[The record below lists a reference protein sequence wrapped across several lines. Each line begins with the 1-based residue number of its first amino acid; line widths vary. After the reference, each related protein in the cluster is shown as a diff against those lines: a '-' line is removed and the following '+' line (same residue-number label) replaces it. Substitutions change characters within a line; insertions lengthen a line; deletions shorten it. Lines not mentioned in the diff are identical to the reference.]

1 MIKKV
6 TKPTCWKHLLSAGVE
21 HQIQP
26 RKRRVS
32 EQRRHQAARHPPQP
46 LVPVDLL
53 EGRRDAVVAVDAAL
67 VARLHYRDGD
77 ERGAAHAPGHH
88 PHGDGLQGRGIGGGA
103 VVGLQPV
110 EGAEVEAD
118 AGHAARDRLE

>member
-1 MIKKV
+1 ML
-6 TKPTCWKHLLSAGVE
+6 CARVE

-32 EQRRHQAARHPPQP
+32 EQRRHQSARHPLQP
-46 LVPVDLL
+46 LVPVNLL

-67 VARLHYRDGD
+67 VARLHHRDGD
-77 ERGAAHAPGHH
+77 ERGATHAPGDH
-88 PHGDGLQGRGIGGGA
+88 PHGDRLQGCGIARSA

-110 EGAEVEAD
+110 QGAEVEAD
-118 AGHAARDRLE
+118 AGNAARDRLEKTEFG